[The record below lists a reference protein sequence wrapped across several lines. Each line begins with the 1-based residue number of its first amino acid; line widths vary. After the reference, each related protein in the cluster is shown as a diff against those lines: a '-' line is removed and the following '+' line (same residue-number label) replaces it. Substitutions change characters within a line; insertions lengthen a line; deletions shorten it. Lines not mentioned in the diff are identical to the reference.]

1 MIKRREFIETQLK
14 LGLGFALLAIP
25 KKGFGFDLNN
35 ETNNNLF
42 FKLSLAQWSLQ
53 PSISS
58 GKVSP
63 YDFAKTAKE
72 LGFSGLEYVNQLYSD
87 VMDSRNKHQAIK
99 NFVKK
104 SNSEAAQHSVENLLI
119 MIDEEGNLAAASA
132 SRRKNAIENHKKWID
147 AASQMGCHSVRVN
160 LYGVEQKKKWMEYSS
175 DSLTKL
181 SEFSKD
187 FNINVIVENHGSL
200 SSNAELLMQVI
211 NNVNLKNCGTL
222 PDFGNFCIQRI
233 EGDLYES
240 TCVKEYDRYKG
251 IKEMMPKAFAVS
263 AKSNSFNNN
272 GDEIYTD
279 YLKMLKIVKESGY
292 NGYIGVEYEGIE
304 YEGKKMNEVD
314 GITATK
320 NLLINKGKL
329 IS

>member
-25 KKGFGFDLNN
+25 KKGFGFDSTN

-42 FKLSLAQWSLQ
+42 FKLSLAQWSLNKG
-53 PSISS
+53 IYS
-58 GKVSP
+58 GKFDP

-104 SNSEAAQHSVENLLI
+104 SNDEAVQHSVENLLI

-132 SRRKNAIENHKKWID
+132 SRKKNAIENHKKWID

-251 IKEMMPKAFAVS
+251 VKEMMPKAFAVS
-263 AKSNSFNNN
+263 AKSNSFNNK

>member
-25 KKGFGFDLNN
+25 KKGFGFDSTN

-42 FKLSLAQWSLQ
+42 FKLSLAQWSLNKG
-53 PSISS
+53 IYS
-58 GKVSP
+58 GKFHP

-87 VMDSRNKHQAIK
+87 VMESRNKHQAIK
-99 NFVKK
+99 NFIKK
-104 SNSEAAQHSVENLLI
+104 NNDEAKQNNIENLLI
-119 MIDEEGNLAAASA
+119 MIDGEGDLATS
-132 SRRKNAIENHKKWID
+132 SIRKRNTAIENHKKWID

-222 PDFGNFCIQRI
+222 PDFGNFCIKRV

-240 TCVKEYDRYKG
+240 DCVKEYDRYKG

-263 AKSNSFNNN
+263 AKSNSFNNK
-272 GDEIYTD
+272 GDEVYTD
-279 YLKMLKIVKESGY
+279 YLKMLKIVKDSGY
-292 NGYIGVEYEGIE
+292 NGYIGVEYEGTGLSEI
-304 YEGKKMNEVD
+304 D
-314 GITATK
+314 GILATK

>member
-1 MIKRREFIETQLK
+1 MIKRRDFIETQLK

-25 KKGFGFDLNN
+25 KKGFGFNLDN

-42 FKLSLAQWSLQ
+42 FKLSLAQWSLE

-63 YDFAKTAKE
+63 YNFARIASS
-72 LGFSGLEYVNQLYSD
+72 LGFSGLEYVNTLYRD
-87 VMDSRNKHQAIK
+87 VIDSRNKQQGIK

-160 LYGVEQKKKWMEYSS
+160 LYGVEQKSKWMEYSS

-222 PDFGNFCIQRI
+222 PDFGNFCIKRV

-240 TCVKEYDRYKG
+240 DCVKEYDRYKG

-263 AKSNSFNNN
+263 AKSNSFNNK
-272 GDEIYTD
+272 GDEVYTD

-292 NGYIGVEYEGIE
+292 NGYIGVEYEGTGLSEI
-304 YEGKKMNEVD
+304 D
-314 GITATK
+314 GIQATK

>member
-1 MIKRREFIETQLK
+1 MIKRREFIERQLK

-25 KKGFGFDLNN
+25 KKGFGFNLIN

-42 FKLSLAQWSLQ
+42 FKLSLAQWSLNKG
-53 PSISS
+53 IYS
-58 GKVSP
+58 GDFDP
-63 YDFAKTAKE
+63 YNFAKTAKE

-87 VMDSRNKHQAIK
+87 VMESRNKHQAIK
-99 NFVKK
+99 KFVKK
-104 SNSEAAQHSVENLLI
+104 SNDEAERYSIENLLI
-119 MIDEEGNLAAASA
+119 MIDGEGDLAISNV
-132 SRRKNAIENHKKWID
+132 RKRNAAIENHKKWID

-175 DSLTKL
+175 ISLTRL

-187 FNINVIVENHGSL
+187 YNINVIVENHGSL

-222 PDFGNFCIQRI
+222 PDFGNFCIKRV

-240 TCVKEYDRYKG
+240 DCDKEYDRYKG

-263 AKSNSFNNN
+263 AKSNSFDNK
-272 GDEIYTD
+272 GDELYTD

-292 NGYIGVEYEGIE
+292 NGYIGVEYEGTGLSEI
-304 YEGKKMNEVD
+304 D
-314 GITATK
+314 GILATK

>member
-1 MIKRREFIETQLK
+1 MIKRRRFIETQLK

-25 KKGFGFDLNN
+25 KKGFGFDLTD

-63 YDFAKTAKE
+63 YNFARIASS
-72 LGFSGLEYVNQLYSD
+72 LGFSGLEYVNVLYRD
-87 VMDSRNKHQAIK
+87 VIDSRNKQQGIK

-104 SNSEAAQHSVENLLI
+104 SNSEAAQNSVENLLI

-222 PDFGNFCIQRI
+222 PDFGNFCIKRI

-251 IKEMMPKAFAVS
+251 VKEMMPKAFAVS
-263 AKSNSFNNN
+263 AKSNSFNNK

-279 YLKMLKIVKESGY
+279 YLKMLKIVKDSGY

-304 YEGKKMNEVD
+304 YKGKKMNEVD

>member
-1 MIKRREFIETQLK
+1 MIRRREFINRQLK
-14 LGLGFALLAIP
+14 LGVGFAILPISR
-25 KKGFGFDLNN
+25 KGFGFDVNN
-35 ETNNNLF
+35 GINRKLF
-42 FKLSLAQWSLQ
+42 FKLSLAQWSLNKG
-53 PSISS
+53 IHS
-58 GKVSP
+58 GEFDP

-87 VMDSRNKHQAIK
+87 VMDSRNKQLAIK
-99 NFVKK
+99 KFIKK
-104 SNSEAAQHSVENLLI
+104 SNDAAKRNNIQNLLI
-119 MIDEEGNLAAASA
+119 MIDSEGDLAASNV
-132 SRRKNAIENHKKWID
+132 RKRNTAIENHKKWID

-160 LYGVEQKKKWMEYSS
+160 LYGVEQKSKWMEYSS
-175 DSLTKL
+175 YSLSRL

-222 PDFGNFCIQRI
+222 PDFGNFCIKRV

-240 TCVKEYDRYKG
+240 ECVKEYDRYRG

-263 AKSNSFNNN
+263 AKSNSFNNK
-272 GDEIYTD
+272 GDEVYTD

-292 NGYIGVEYEGIE
+292 DGYIGVEYEGSGLSEIE
-304 YEGKKMNEVD
+304 
-314 GITATK
+314 GILATK

-329 IS
+329 VT

>member
-1 MIKRREFIETQLK
+1 MIKRREFIERQLK

-25 KKGFGFDLNN
+25 KKGFGFDLSN

-42 FKLSLAQWSLQ
+42 FKLSLAQWSLHKG
-53 PSISS
+53 IDS
-58 GKVSP
+58 GEFDP
-63 YDFAKTAKE
+63 YDFAKTSKE
-72 LGFSGLEYVNQLYSD
+72 LGFSGLEYVNALYSD

-99 NFVKK
+99 NFIKK
-104 SNSEAAQHSVENLLI
+104 CNDEAKQNNIENLLI
-119 MIDEEGNLAAASA
+119 MIDGEGDLATSNV
-132 SRRKNAIENHKKWID
+132 RKRNAAIENHKKWID
-147 AASQMGCHSVRVN
+147 AASQMRCHSVRVN
-160 LYGVEQKKKWMEYSS
+160 LYGVEEKKKWMEYSS
-175 DSLTKL
+175 SSLTSL

-187 FNINVIVENHGSL
+187 YNINVIVENHGSL

-222 PDFGNFCIQRI
+222 PDFGNFCIKRV

-240 TCVKEYDRYKG
+240 DCVKEYDRYKG

-263 AKSNSFNNN
+263 AKSNSFNNK
-272 GDEIYTD
+272 GDEVYTD

-292 NGYIGVEYEGIE
+292 DGYIGVEYEGTGLSE
-304 YEGKKMNEVD
+304 MD
-314 GITATK
+314 GILATK

-329 IS
+329 IT

>member
-1 MIKRREFIETQLK
+1 MIKRREFIERQLK

-25 KKGFGFDLNN
+25 KKGFGFNLNN

-42 FKLSLAQWSLQ
+42 FKLSLAQWSLNKG
-53 PSISS
+53 INS
-58 GKVSP
+58 GDFDP
-63 YDFAKTAKE
+63 YNFAKTAKE

-87 VMDSRNKHQAIK
+87 VMDSGNKHQAIK
-99 NFVKK
+99 KFIKK
-104 SNSEAAQHSVENLLI
+104 NNDEAERNSIENLLI
-119 MIDEEGNLAAASA
+119 MIDGEGDLATSNV
-132 SRRKNAIENHKKWID
+132 RKRNAAIENHKKWID

-175 DSLTKL
+175 SSLTSL

-187 FNINVIVENHGSL
+187 YNINVIVENHGSL

-222 PDFGNFCIQRI
+222 PDFGNFCIKRV

-240 TCVKEYDRYKG
+240 DCVKEYDRYKG

-263 AKSNSFNNN
+263 AKSNSFNNK
-272 GDEIYTD
+272 GDEVYTD
-279 YLKMLKIVKESGY
+279 YLKMLKIVKDSGY
-292 NGYIGVEYEGIE
+292 NGYIGVEYEGIGLSE
-304 YEGKKMNEVD
+304 ID
-314 GITATK
+314 GILATK
-320 NLLINKGKL
+320 KLLINKGKL

>member
-1 MIKRREFIETQLK
+1 MIKRREFIEKQLK
-14 LGLGFALLAIP
+14 LGLGFALLTIS
-25 KKGFGFDLNN
+25 KEGFGFDLRNEMNN
-35 ETNNNLF
+35 TLF
-42 FKLSLAQWSLQ
+42 FKLSLAQWSLNKG
-53 PSISS
+53 IYS
-58 GKVSP
+58 GDVDP

-99 NFVKK
+99 RFIKK
-104 SNSEAAQHSVENLLI
+104 SNDEAKQNNIENLLI
-119 MIDEEGNLAAASA
+119 MIDGEGDLATSNV
-132 SRRKNAIENHKKWID
+132 RKRNAAIENHKKWID

-160 LYGVEQKKKWMEYSS
+160 LYGIKQKKKWMEYSS
-175 DSLTKL
+175 NSLSRL

-211 NNVNLKNCGTL
+211 NSVNLKNCGTL
-222 PDFGNFCIQRI
+222 PDFGNFCIKRVK
-233 EGDLYES
+233 GDFYES
-240 TCVKEYDRYKG
+240 SCVKEYDRYKG

-263 AKSNSFNNN
+263 AKSNSFNNK
-272 GDEIYTD
+272 GDEVYTD
-279 YLKMLKIVKESGY
+279 YLKMLKIVKDSGY
-292 NGYIGVEYEGIE
+292 NGYIGVEYEGTGLSEI
-304 YEGKKMNEVD
+304 D
-314 GITATK
+314 GILATK

>member
-1 MIKRREFIETQLK
+1 MIRRREFINRQLK
-14 LGLGFALLAIP
+14 LGVGFALLSISR
-25 KKGFGFDLNN
+25 KGFGFDVNN
-35 ETNNNLF
+35 EINRKLF
-42 FKLSLAQWSLQ
+42 FKLSLAQWSLNKG
-53 PSISS
+53 IHS
-58 GKVSP
+58 GEFDP

-72 LGFSGLEYVNQLYSD
+72 LGFSGLEYVNALYSD
-87 VMDSRNKHQAIK
+87 VMDSRNKQLAIK
-99 NFVKK
+99 KFIKK
-104 SNSEAAQHSVENLLI
+104 SNDAAKRNNIQNLLI
-119 MIDEEGNLAAASA
+119 MIDSEGDLAAASV
-132 SRRKNAIENHKKWID
+132 RKRNTAIENHKKWID

-160 LYGVEQKKKWMEYSS
+160 LYGVEQKSKWMEYSS
-175 DSLTKL
+175 YSLLRL

-222 PDFGNFCIQRI
+222 PDFGNFCIKRV

-240 TCVKEYDRYKG
+240 ECVKEYDRYRG

-263 AKSNSFNNN
+263 AKSNSFNNK
-272 GDEIYTD
+272 GDEVYTD

-292 NGYIGVEYEGIE
+292 DGYIGVEYEGTGLSEIE
-304 YEGKKMNEVD
+304 
-314 GITATK
+314 GILATK

-329 IS
+329 VT

>member
-25 KKGFGFDLNN
+25 KKGFGFDLTN

-42 FKLSLAQWSLQ
+42 FKLSLAQWSLNKGTY
-53 PSISS
+53 S
-58 GKVSP
+58 GKFDP

-72 LGFSGLEYVNQLYSD
+72 LGFSGLEYVNALYSD

-175 DSLTKL
+175 DSLSKL

-222 PDFGNFCIQRI
+222 PDFGNFCIKRLD
-233 EGDLYES
+233 GDLYDSE
-240 TCVKEYDRYKG
+240 CIKEYDRYKG
-251 IKEMMPKAFAVS
+251 LKEMMPKAFAVS
-263 AKSNSFNNN
+263 AKSNLFNKN
-272 GDEIYTD
+272 GEEVNID
-279 YLKMLKIVKESGY
+279 YLRMLRIVKNSGY
-292 NGYIGVEYEGIE
+292 NGYIGVEYEGHDLSVS
-304 YEGKKMNEVD
+304 EVD
-314 GITATK
+314 GILATK

>member
-1 MIKRREFIETQLK
+1 MIKRREFIEKQLK

-25 KKGFGFDLNN
+25 KKGFGFDLRNEMNN
-35 ETNNNLF
+35 TLF
-42 FKLSLAQWSLQ
+42 FKLSLAQWSLNKG
-53 PSISS
+53 IYS
-58 GKVSP
+58 GDVDP

-99 NFVKK
+99 RFIKK
-104 SNSEAAQHSVENLLI
+104 SNDEAKQNNIENLLI
-119 MIDEEGNLAAASA
+119 MIDGEGDLATSNV
-132 SRRKNAIENHKKWID
+132 RKRNAAIENHKKWID

-160 LYGVEQKKKWMEYSS
+160 LYGIEQKKKWMEYSS
-175 DSLTKL
+175 NSLSRL

-222 PDFGNFCIQRI
+222 PDFGNFCIRRV

-240 TCVKEYDRYKG
+240 SCVKEYDRYKG

-263 AKSNSFNNN
+263 AKSNSFNNK
-272 GDEIYTD
+272 GDEVYTD
-279 YLKMLKIVKESGY
+279 YLKMLKIVRDSGY
-292 NGYIGVEYEGIE
+292 NGYIGVEYEGTGLSEI
-304 YEGKKMNEVD
+304 D
-314 GITATK
+314 GILATK

>member
-1 MIKRREFIETQLK
+1 MIKRREFIEKQLK
-14 LGLGFALLAIP
+14 LGLGFAFFAIP
-25 KKGFGFDLNN
+25 TKGPGFDLIN
-35 ETNNNLF
+35 EKSKNLF
-42 FKLSLAQWSLQ
+42 FKLSLAQWSLHKG
-53 PSISS
+53 IDS
-58 GKVSP
+58 GKFDP

-87 VMDSRNKHQAIK
+87 VMDSRNKYQAIK
-99 NFVKK
+99 NFIKK
-104 SNSEAAQHSVENLLI
+104 NNDEAQQNNVENLLI
-119 MIDEEGNLAAASA
+119 MIDGEGDLATSKVRKRNAAV
-132 SRRKNAIENHKKWID
+132 ENHKKWID

-160 LYGVEQKKKWMEYSS
+160 LYGSEQKMKWMEYSS
-175 DSLTKL
+175 DSLSRL

-222 PDFGNFCIQRI
+222 PDFGNFCIKRV

-240 TCVKEYDRYKG
+240 DCVKEYDRYKG

-263 AKSNSFNNN
+263 AKSNSFNYE

-292 NGYIGVEYEGIE
+292 NGYIGVEYEGTGLSEI
-304 YEGKKMNEVD
+304 D
-314 GITATK
+314 GILATK